1 MKSQYIPF
9 ELDQNSIFLRKKE
22 LKLHHQKLNMIR
34 TRRNPFF
41 NEQPDYNKLHR
52 TKSDHLYYIQR
63 DNEIMSE
70 KLKKIHNRKNQLIDT
85 NKLIKHFL
93 NEKKK
98 TINSVNKINKKLLIQ
113 SNNDFYKRLNS
124 TKSVISPEKI
134 SNDYILSR
142 KIFTNLRRIKPNNL
156 KNNNLYSKYNQI
168 YKSHSVGKLPSI
180 NNSNSNRTIKNVYE

>member
-1 MKSQYIPF
+1 MINQYVPF
-9 ELDQNSIFLRKKE
+9 ELDQNSIFFRKQE
-22 LKLHHQKLNMIR
+22 LKLHHQKLNLIK

-41 NEQPDYNKLHR
+41 TNHSDYNKLHR
-52 TKSDHLYYIQR
+52 TNSDQLYYIQR

-85 NKLIKHFL
+85 NKMIKHFL

-98 TINSVNKINKKLLIQ
+98 TINSINKANKELLIR
-113 SNNDFYKRLNS
+113 SNNDFYKKLNS

-134 SNDYILSR
+134 NNDYILSR
-142 KIFTNLRRIKPNNL
+142 KIFSNLRRIKPNNL

-180 NNSNSNRTIKNVYE
+180 NNSNSNRTIKNINE

>member
-22 LKLHHQKLNMIR
+22 LKLHHQKLNIIR

-41 NEQPDYNKLHR
+41 NEHPDYNKLHR

-134 SNDYILSR
+134 NNDYILSR
-142 KIFTNLRRIKPNNL
+142 RIFTNLRRIKPINL
-156 KNNNLYSKYNQI
+156 KSNLKYYNN
-168 YKSHSVGKLPSI
+168 YKSQSVGKLPSI

>member
-1 MKSQYIPF
+1 MINQYVPF
-9 ELDQNSIFLRKKE
+9 ELDQNSIFFRKQE
-22 LKLHHQKLNMIR
+22 LKLHHQKLNLIK

-41 NEQPDYNKLHR
+41 TNHSDYNKLHR
-52 TKSDHLYYIQR
+52 TNSDQLYYIQR

-85 NKLIKHFL
+85 NKMIKHFL

-98 TINSVNKINKKLLIQ
+98 KIDSINEINKKILIQ
-113 SNNDFYKRLNS
+113 SNYDFYKRLNS

-134 SNDYILSR
+134 NNDYILSR
-142 KIFTNLRRIKPNNL
+142 RIFTNLRRIKPINL
-156 KNNNLYSKYNQI
+156 KSNLKYYNN
-168 YKSHSVGKLPSI
+168 YKSQSVGKLPSI

>member
-1 MKSQYIPF
+1 MINQYVPF
-9 ELDQNSIFLRKKE
+9 ELDQNSIFFRKQE
-22 LKLHHQKLNMIR
+22 LKLHHQKLNLIK

-41 NEQPDYNKLHR
+41 TNHSDYNKLHR
-52 TKSDHLYYIQR
+52 TNSDQLYYIQR

-85 NKLIKHFL
+85 NKMIKHFL

-98 TINSVNKINKKLLIQ
+98 TINSINKANKELLIR
-113 SNNDFYKRLNS
+113 SNNDFYKKLNS

-156 KNNNLYSKYNQI
+156 KTNLNLKYNKN
-168 YKSHSVGKLPSI
+168 YKSHSAGKLPSI
-180 NNSNSNRTIKNVYE
+180 NNSNSNRTIKNINE